1 VYDRSQPLPAGYE
14 LKQSDATG
22 WMAMFALNM
31 TLMALELTSA
41 GIDYEDIAIQCYM
54 QFLAIA
60 NTIGGHA
67 PAQDFSLSL
76 WDPTDGFFKDLVV
89 DPDGQTQRI
98 DVFSWVGI
106 IPLFACEVVDERLLA
121 SAPRFRKILDQ
132 HDGGFFRGNRIS
144 AAPDELNKRGE
155 RMLALVDDGML
166 PRILDHLFAEAEF
179 LSPYGIRSVSKVHD
193 QRRNLGEIRG
203 IGTAMVEYVPG
214 ESNSAL
220 FGGNS
225 NWRGPIWM
233 PTNYILIQC
242 LEKYYRFLG
251 PDYMVS
257 LPCLQGEQ
265 LDLRDVAQLLSSRIV
280 DLFREN
286 GHGVVPA
293 RAGLEPRLKAINPEK
308 LHLFPEYFH
317 GDLGVGLGAMH
328 QTGWTALVANLVH
341 RRTRAEAPG
350 YWRRNTP

>member
-1 VYDRSQPLPAGYE
+1 
-14 LKQSDATG
+14 
-22 WMAMFALNM
+22 
-31 TLMALELTSA
+31 
-41 GIDYEDIAIQCYM
+41 M